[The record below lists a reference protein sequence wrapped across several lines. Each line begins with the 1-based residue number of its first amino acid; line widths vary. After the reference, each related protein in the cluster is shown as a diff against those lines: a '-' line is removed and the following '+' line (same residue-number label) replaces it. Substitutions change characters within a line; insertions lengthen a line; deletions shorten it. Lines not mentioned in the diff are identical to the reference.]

1 MNPFAV
7 VGVEPCLA
15 LNESVVAG
23 RVRELL
29 KETHP
34 DHGGGEETFTEVRK
48 AGDIL
53 KSPLLRL
60 KSALGLVGI
69 DEVPRGEI
77 ANEIM
82 NFFGPVADALAEVDC
97 FVSERAK
104 ALSALGKAM
113 IDAKIPSLK
122 KKLEVLVAELA
133 DLEIELVAKFADF
146 DELGWEMAV
155 EEMLATARSL
165 AFLGNWQGQLR
176 AANGKIFEAL
186 LAGA

>member
-7 VGVEPCLA
+7 VGMEPCLV
-15 LNESVVAG
+15 LDESIVAG
-23 RVRELL
+23 KVRELL
-29 KETHP
+29 KEAHP
-34 DHGGGEETFTEVRK
+34 DHGGCEDTFTEVRK

-60 KSALGLVGI
+60 KSAIGLVGVE
-69 DEVPRGEI
+69 EVSRGEI

-82 NFFGPVADALAEVDC
+82 NFFGSIADILAEVDR

-122 KKLEVLVAELA
+122 KKLEALVAALL
-133 DLEIELVAKFADF
+133 DLEDELVERFADF
-146 DELGWEMAV
+146 DELGWEEAI

-165 AFLGNWQGQLR
+165 TFLGNWQGQLR